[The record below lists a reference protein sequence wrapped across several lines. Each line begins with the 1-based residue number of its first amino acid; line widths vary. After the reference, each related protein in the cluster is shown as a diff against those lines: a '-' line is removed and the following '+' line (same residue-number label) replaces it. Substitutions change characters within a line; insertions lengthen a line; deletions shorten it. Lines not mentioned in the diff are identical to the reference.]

1 MIWAYNSKW
10 WTRSDCENLV
20 DSWIESWLFLCTPLV
35 TRCLFWQTDT
45 LFFSQVFYFKL
56 GFSVKS
62 FLLFLKVFPQVYEIV
77 SFLILGIPTEFWG
90 CGENFYSSDLL
101 WISTTYFCFLT
112 QPAVIFPLEVL
123 CCPEFGSITQ
133 REL

>member
-10 WTRSDCENLV
+10 QTRSDWENLV

-35 TRCLFWQTDT
+35 TPCLSWQSDPPC
-45 LFFSQVFYFKL
+45 FFSQVFYFKL

-62 FLLFLKVFPQVYEIV
+62 SLLLVFPQVYEIV

-90 CGENFYSSDLL
+90 CGENFYSPDLL
-101 WISTTYFCFLT
+101 WISTTYFCFLK
-112 QPAVIFPLEVL
+112 QPAVIFLLEVL